1 MIFLISRCTR
11 KGLRVFLSAFPSSF
25 TDPQYKTA
33 KPAARTQSVTGNMR
47 ARTVT
52 VVAAAAAAIIAT
64 AAAAAGE
71 GRAGREKRCEEP
83 KSP

>member
-1 MIFLISRCTR
+1 M
-11 KGLRVFLSAFPSSF
+11 
-25 TDPQYKTA
+25 
-33 KPAARTQSVTGNMR
+33 QSVTGNMR

-52 VVAAAAAAIIAT
+52 VVAAAAAAAIIAT